1 MFGDGINDA
10 PTLAAADVSL
20 SFSDATDLAN
30 VSSDFLILGD
40 EASTLVQARVMAQ
53 KTRRNI
59 LQNFAWAGG
68 YNLIAIPFAAA
79 GYIPPWGAA
88 IGMSLSSL
96 IVVMNA
102 LRLQSADSNGLA

>member
-20 SFSDATDLAN
+20 SFSDATDIAN

-40 EASTLVQARVMAQ
+40 NVAVLADARELAQ
-53 KTRRNI
+53 RTRRKI

-68 YNLIAIPFAAA
+68 YNLIAVPLLQPATYRP
-79 GYIPPWGAA
+79 G
-88 IGMSLSSL
+88 
-96 IVVMNA
+96 V
-102 LRLQSADSNGLA
+102 LR